1 MKKKEPKQTLIKQV
15 NDADD
20 QIRKFVIILTGVA
33 VICVLSYLFT
43 AKFLVK
49 DKTKDTD
56 KKDETS
62 ISYDNIR
69 VGNIFNRPYDSY
81 YVLATDLTKD
91 TTYQSL
97 VGTFTTNHSNTKVY
111 FIDLSLSVNKEY
123 IGKSNKNAT
132 KASEIK
138 LSDPTLIKIKNGK
151 IVSYLDNKNSIEN
164 ELNS

>member
-1 MKKKEPKQTLIKQV
+1 MKKKEPKKTLIKQV

-69 VGNIFNRPYDSY
+69 VGNIYNRPYDTY

-97 VGTFTTNHSNTKVY
+97 VGTFKTNHSNTKVY